1 MKKPVVKQADVESPD
16 GLPWW
21 RIVGGL
27 VLAAGCVGWI
37 ATATIGVAPVDA
49 GTKNTFLVVVSTV
62 SLPLTLVALALVLT
76 ALARRGANR
85 ALASGVEE
93 SPLLSDRGLKIVRAM
108 VMVIF
113 IGAVV
118 LYVADVFAL
127 WDEAHAFETTNEY
140 GESERYFG
148 LTTYERRLLTGTML
162 EVPDWYPPFVALRQ
176 VVLDV
181 AALGIAWLLFTR
193 RPRHWMAYLSTVF
206 IIIGPAAGHL
216 LSDSKRFEGTSLQPL
231 ADGFS
236 LLSFATLAAFL
247 WLFPDGRFRRS
258 FSRYVGAMAG
268 AFVVF
273 LLLGFALGEDDP
285 IDVAAWGTTIL
296 SFLVMGL
303 GGVALQVWRYRHTPL
318 ENRRLARWNLAL
330 LVAIPLWF
338 LPFDAL
344 HDIVGSRDEATD
356 TKVGFA
362 WEQIH
367 ETLYLAAPVLL
378 GIWVL
383 YLVRRQGWW
392 DFETLWNR
400 TAVYGIGLAL
410 LAALYGAAFALVSL
424 AARPLGATGEQVVAV
439 LGATA
444 AVAFSYGPLL
454 ARVRLRVDEA
464 WFPRRIEG
472 QRVIE
477 AFGQDIRRLP
487 TPDSVPERL
496 IDVVVQSLEAD
507 DVGLWL
513 PSTGVQE

>member
-1 MKKPVVKQADVESPD
+1 
-16 GLPWW
+16 
-21 RIVGGL
+21 
-27 VLAAGCVGWI
+27 
-37 ATATIGVAPVDA
+37 
-49 GTKNTFLVVVSTV
+49 
-62 SLPLTLVALALVLT
+62 
-76 ALARRGANR
+76 
-85 ALASGVEE
+85 
-93 SPLLSDRGLKIVRAM
+93 LLSDRGLRIVRTS
-108 VMVIF
+108 VLVIF
-113 IGAVV
+113 VGAVV
-118 LYVADVFAL
+118 LYVADAFAL
-127 WDEAHAFETTNEY
+127 WDEAQSLETFDEW
-140 GESERYFG
+140 GESVRYFG
-148 LTTYERRLLTGTML
+148 LTAHERSLLTGSMTD
-162 EVPDWYPPFVALRQ
+162 VPDWYPPFVVLRQ

-216 LSDSKRFEGTSLQPL
+216 LSDSKRLEGTSLQLL
-231 ADGFS
+231 ADGFT
-236 LLSFATLAAFL
+236 LLSFGTLAAFL
-247 WLFPDGRFRRS
+247 WLFPDGRFRKS
-258 FSRYVGAMAG
+258 FSLYVLGMA
-268 AFVVF
+268 VVF
-273 LLLGFALGEDDP
+273 TLLLVSGLALGQDDP
-285 IDVAAWGTTIL
+285 AGLAAWTTTFL
-296 SFLVMGL
+296 SFVVMGL
-303 GGVALQVWRYRHTPL
+303 GGIALQVWRYRHTPL
-318 ENRRLARWNLAL
+318 ENRRLARWNLVL

-344 HDIVGSRDEATD
+344 HDVVGSRDEATD
-356 TKVGFA
+356 TKIGFA

-410 LAALYGAAFALVSL
+410 LAALYGTAFALASL

-444 AVAFSYGPLL
+444 VVAFSYGPLL
-454 ARVRLRVDEA
+454 ARVRRRVDDA

-472 QRVIE
+472 QRVAD

-496 IDVVVQSLEAD
+496 IGVVQQSLEAD

-513 PSTGVQE
+513 PATGVKE

>member
-1 MKKPVVKQADVESPD
+1 MKQADLESPE
-16 GLPWW
+16 GRPWW
-21 RIVGGL
+21 RIVGAL
-27 VLAAGCVGWI
+27 VLAAGCIGSI
-37 ATATIGVAPVDA
+37 TTAALGVAPEDGGV
-49 GTKNTFLVVVSTV
+49 KNTFLVGVSII
-62 SLPLTLVALALVLT
+62 SIPLTLVALALVLT

-85 ALASGVEE
+85 ALASGAEE
-93 SPLLSDRGLKIVRAM
+93 SPLLSDRGLKIVRAT
-108 VMVIF
+108 VVVIF

-118 LYVADVFAL
+118 LYTADAFAL
-127 WDEAHAFETTNEY
+127 WDEAHALETTNQY

-148 LTTYERRLLTGTML
+148 LTTYERTMLTGSVTD
-162 EVPDWYPPFVALRQ
+162 VPDWYPPFIVARQ

-206 IIIGPAAGHL
+206 IIIGPAAGHI
-216 LSDSKRFEGTSLQPL
+216 LSDSTWLEETSLQL
-231 ADGFS
+231 LDASFMF
-236 LLSFATLAAFL
+236 LSFLMLAAFL

-258 FSRYVGAMAG
+258 FGRYVTGMVGFFVLVLVVGLATGVEEAAG
-268 AFVVF
+268 LA
-273 LLLGFALGEDDP
+273 G
-285 IDVAAWGTTIL
+285 WTTTML
-296 SFLVMGL
+296 SFLIMGL
-303 GGVALQVWRYRHTPL
+303 GGIALQVWRYRHTRL
-318 ENRRLARWNLAL
+318 ENRRLARWNLVL

-338 LPFDAL
+338 MPFYAL

-356 TKVGFA
+356 TKVGFV

-367 ETLYLAAPVLL
+367 ETLYLAAPILL

-410 LAALYGAAFALVSL
+410 LAALYGAAFGLVSL

-454 ARVRLRVDEA
+454 ARVRRRVDEA
-464 WFPRRIEG
+464 WFPGRIEG
-472 QRVIE
+472 QRVVE

-487 TPDSVPERL
+487 TPDSAPERL
-496 IDVVVQSLEAD
+496 IGVVQQSVQAN
-507 DVGLWL
+507 DVRLWL
-513 PSTGVQE
+513 PATGVQE